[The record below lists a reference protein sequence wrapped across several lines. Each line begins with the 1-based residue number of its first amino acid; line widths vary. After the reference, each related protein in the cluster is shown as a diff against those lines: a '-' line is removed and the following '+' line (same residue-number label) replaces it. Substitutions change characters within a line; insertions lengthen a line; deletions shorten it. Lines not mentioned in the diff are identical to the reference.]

1 MREYQ
6 EAISKKMIDRN
17 KNTIIFLETGS
28 GKTIISIYI
37 IAHYLE
43 KYKEKKVTDG
53 EYDE

>member
-43 KYKEKKVTDG
+43 AYKEKKVNDARV
-53 EYDE
+53 E